1 MFSPSFVDELRCELK
16 NQFDSLMGA
25 GAGRDYLE
33 VGDRRPM
40 LSPQLKGPL
49 LHEQVYG
56 HPLLLKIVQQLLGS
70 DVLIDNIT
78 CSVALPGAEEQ
89 HLHLD
94 HPHLFHELKD
104 TAVRVSLVL
113 IFPGGMDW
121 EGPTTEAA
129 LPYTR
134 RCECFL
140 MDLRMCIRGRRTC
153 RRHRGRCSMSSTRGR
168 GYRQQELSLSAPDQN
183 RPARH
188 REDTAKTPIALS

>member
-40 LSPQLKGPL
+40 LSPPLKGPL

-134 RCECFL
+134 RCECF
-140 MDLRMCIRGRRTC
+140 
-153 RRHRGRCSMSSTRGR
+153 
-168 GYRQQELSLSAPDQN
+168 
-183 RPARH
+183 
-188 REDTAKTPIALS
+188 